1 MKTARQIRTMAASG
15 LLALALAPA
24 TALTAQHGMPM
35 GDRDDMPMM
44 QQQPRGGMGMMP
56 GMQGGM
62 GPHGPAYG
70 MMGQARMGGC
80 PMMQGG
86 GMGMMGPGGMM
97 GHGGMGMMG
106 GGMMGHGG
114 MGMMGG
120 GMMGGGMMGPGGMG
134 MMGMDLNPE
143 QQTEMRRIQRELRRQ
158 NWERMGQLM
167 EAKEDL
173 HELMASESPDPA
185 AVGQAHARIAELKR
199 PLIEARVRA
208 MNEMRGLLT
217 DEQRERMRSG
227 PRGMGGGMGPGMRGG
242 MQR

>member
-1 MKTARQIRTMAASG
+1 MKTTRQIRTMAASG

-24 TALTAQHGMPM
+24 TALTDQHGMPM

-62 GPHGPAYG
+62 GSQGPAYG

-80 PMMQGG
+80 PMMHGG

-106 GGMMGHGG
+106 GGMMGGGG
-114 MGMMGG
+114 MGMMGPG
-120 GMMGGGMMGPGGMG
+120 AMMGPGGMG

-143 QQTEMRRIQRELRRQ
+143 QQTEMRRIKRELRRQ

-199 PLIEARVRA
+199 PMIEARVQA

-217 DEQRERMRSG
+217 DEQRERLRSG
-227 PRGMGGGMGPGMRGG
+227 PRGMGMMDGMGRGMR
-242 MQR
+242 R